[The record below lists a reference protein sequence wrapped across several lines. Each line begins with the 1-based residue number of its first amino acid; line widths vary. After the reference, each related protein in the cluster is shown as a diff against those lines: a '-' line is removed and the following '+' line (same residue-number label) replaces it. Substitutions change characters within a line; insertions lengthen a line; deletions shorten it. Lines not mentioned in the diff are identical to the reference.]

1 MLKLRVITAVLLVP
15 LMIWIIFGLSLP
27 HMAIALG
34 VIAVLAAWEWS
45 RLAQLES
52 PVLRV
57 LFCVF
62 VAFSLWLI
70 WKQNSGEQLNAK
82 LIQQLLLVSVL
93 WWLVSFAWL
102 AHPGAMKGPGVM
114 VTIIKLLIGLLV
126 LVPMWA
132 AMVYLHE
139 ISDQGA
145 WALLYIFA
153 LNWVADSGAYF
164 SGKTWGRRKLAPS
177 ISPGKTVEGAMGAVV
192 LAIPYIVISAWLFD
206 LDQPDFIKFVVIS
219 LVLVPVSIAGDLFES
234 LLKRQSGHKDSGNIL
249 PGHGGILDR
258 IDSLTSTVPLFLAAL
273 LYFSVTP

>member
-1 MLKLRVITAVLLVP
+1 MLKLRIITALVLVP
-15 LMIWIIFGLSLP
+15 LMIWVIFGLELP
-27 HMAIALG
+27 YMAIALG

-52 PVLRV
+52 MILRG
-57 LFCVF
+57 LFCVL
-62 VAFSLWLI
+62 VGASLWLV
-70 WKQNSGEQLNAK
+70 WRQNLNEAV
-82 LIQQLLLVSVL
+82 IRQLLMVSVL
-93 WWLVSFAWL
+93 WWVMSFAWL
-102 AHPGAMKGPGVM
+102 AHPGSMKGPSAA
-114 VTIIKLLIGLLV
+114 VTVIKLMVGLVV

-139 ISDQGA
+139 LSDQGA

-164 SGKTWGRRKLAPS
+164 TGKAWGRRKLAPS
-177 ISPGKTVEGAMGAVV
+177 ISPGKTIEGALGAVA
-192 LAIPYIVISAWLFD
+192 LAVPYIVVCAWLFG
-206 LDQPDFIKFVVIS
+206 LDRPDFIKFVVIS
-219 LVLVPVSIAGDLFES
+219 ILLVPVSIAGDLFES
-234 LLKRQSGHKDSGNIL
+234 LLKRQSGIKDSGNIL